1 MRFCLFLVT
10 YKTCCNGGGGGGGRD
25 ESVLRHMRS
34 DFEGINFFVNTS
46 W

>member
-10 YKTCCNGGGGGGGRD
+10 FKTCCNGGRGGD
-25 ESVLRHMRS
+25 ASVLRHMRW